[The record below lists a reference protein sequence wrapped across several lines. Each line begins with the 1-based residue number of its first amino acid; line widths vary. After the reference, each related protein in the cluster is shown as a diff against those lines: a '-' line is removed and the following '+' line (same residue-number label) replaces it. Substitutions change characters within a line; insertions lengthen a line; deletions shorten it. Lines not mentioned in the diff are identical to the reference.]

1 MEKEYVGREESI
13 STREKEDGAVG
24 FLDGIENLVFK
35 LQKAARG
42 EELAKEEVKATAD
55 KFLLGEPYFLSY
67 DKTTL
72 ILNVIPNF
80 TIMDRD
86 LLMVGA
92 EAMQSLVDDLLKNY
106 PDVNAGLSGDIAR
119 EHDEQIYSQ
128 QLSSPCLPF

>member
-1 MEKEYVGREESI
+1 M
-13 STREKEDGAVG
+13 G
-24 FLDGIENLVFK
+24 FLDGIENLVTQ
-35 LQKAARG
+35 LQRAIRG
-42 EELAKEEVKATAD
+42 DDLTKGEIEAEAD

-92 EAMQSLVDDLLKNY
+92 ESMQSLVDELLKDY
-106 PDVNAGLSGDIAR
+106 KGVRAGLSGDIAR
-119 EHDEQIYSQ
+119 EHDEQIHSTQ
-128 QLSSPCLPF
+128 TLSYTTVIALIAFLI